1 MGSVPGPA
9 SDVKAT
15 DSTLCGQCLST
26 SFQPDEDVQLK
37 ASSFIFRIDC
47 KSNVVD
53 ANSCLKWVRRKE
65 RSLGDLGH
73 PMIPCPESLDGAGGA
88 LVDAGTAV
96 DALGSIDDS
105 DVVAGDGTL
114 GAHIDASS
122 TADTLGLF
130 DCYHLDNL

>member
-1 MGSVPGPA
+1 MPRQQIPHYAVSASVPGSA
-9 SDVKAT
+9 DRDVR
-15 DSTLCGQCLST
+15 
-26 SFQPDEDVQLK
+26 LK
-37 ASSFIFRIDC
+37 ASTFIFRIDC

-53 ANSCLKWVRRKE
+53 TNSCLKLVRRKE
-65 RSLGDLGH
+65 RSLGDLSH
-73 PMIPCPESLDGAGGA
+73 PMIPCSESLDGAGGA

>member
-1 MGSVPGPA
+1 MVSRPS
-9 SDVKAT
+9 SDGA
-15 DSTLCGQCLST
+15 G
-26 SFQPDEDVQLK
+26 
-37 ASSFIFRIDC
+37 A
-47 KSNVVD
+47 
-53 ANSCLKWVRRKE
+53 A
-65 RSLGDLGH
+65 SLG
-73 PMIPCPESLDGAGGA
+73 DGAGGA

>member
-1 MGSVPGPA
+1 M
-9 SDVKAT
+9 
-15 DSTLCGQCLST
+15 
-26 SFQPDEDVQLK
+26 
-37 ASSFIFRIDC
+37 
-47 KSNVVD
+47 
-53 ANSCLKWVRRKE
+53 
-65 RSLGDLGH
+65 GDLGH
-73 PMIPCPESLDGAGGA
+73 PMIPCSESLDGAGGA